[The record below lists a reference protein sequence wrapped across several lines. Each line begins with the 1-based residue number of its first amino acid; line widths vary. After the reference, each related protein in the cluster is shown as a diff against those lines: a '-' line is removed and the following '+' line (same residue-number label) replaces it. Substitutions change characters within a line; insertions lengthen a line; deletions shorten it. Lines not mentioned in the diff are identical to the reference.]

1 MPVSF
6 LDLVPTLP
14 TATVTVDTETGP
26 AEVVLTGISYEM
38 LADIAKRFPD
48 FAQALDSG
56 EGITGNR
63 EALVAMIAAALGHP
77 GSDAC
82 ERLVGKLAYGEI
94 MRIAGVLVRLTFPQ
108 AEPVPLP
115 EPAPAIV
122 AGGDGLDRN
131 SPLQLSN

>member
-6 LDLVPTLP
+6 LDLIPALP
-14 TATVTVDTETGP
+14 TTTVTIATESGP

-38 LADIAKRFPD
+38 LADIAKRYPE

-77 GSDAC
+77 GNEDC
-82 ERLVGKLAYGEI
+82 ERLVGRLPYGEI
-94 MRIAGVLVRLTFPQ
+94 MRIASVLVRLTFPQ

-115 EPAPAIV
+115 EPAPAVV

>member
-14 TATVTVDTETGP
+14 TATITVATTTGP
-26 AEVVLTGISYEM
+26 AEVTLTGISYEM
-38 LADIAKRFPD
+38 LADIAVRFPA
-48 FAQALDSG
+48 FANALDSG

-63 EALVAMIAAALGHP
+63 EALVAMIAAGLGHP
-77 GSDAC
+77 GNETC

-108 AEPVPLP
+108 ADSVPLP
-115 EPAPAIV
+115 EPDPAV
-122 AGGDGLDRN
+122 AAGDGLDRN